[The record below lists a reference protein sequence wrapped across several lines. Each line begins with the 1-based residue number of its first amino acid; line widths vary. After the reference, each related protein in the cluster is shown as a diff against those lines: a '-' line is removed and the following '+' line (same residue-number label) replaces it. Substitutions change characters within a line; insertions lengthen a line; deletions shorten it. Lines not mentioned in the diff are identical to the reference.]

1 MFFRYCRNEN
11 TGVPLHPKKQ
21 RVVSRHVNPVVFMR
35 LGHKGHLF
43 IIIYEN
49 KHLQDDS
56 PMPVNYI
63 CSAIIGT
70 K

>member
-35 LGHKGHLF
+35 LGRKGYLL
-43 IIIYEN
+43 Y
-49 KHLQDDS
+49 
-56 PMPVNYI
+56 YI
-63 CSAIIGT
+63 
-70 K
+70 

>member
-1 MFFRYCRNEN
+1 
-11 TGVPLHPKKQ
+11 
-21 RVVSRHVNPVVFMR
+21 MR
-35 LGHKGHLF
+35 LGRKGYLLF
-43 IIIYEN
+43 IYEN
-49 KHLQDDS
+49 KLLQDDS